1 MQKQLNK
8 YVPDIFAPYQE
19 VKSAKELEEELLNN
33 LNEKYMDYKNNG
45 CSDEEAYRMTIN
57 SIGEV
62 SELIDSIN
70 LHQSE
75 LEKAIQMDFSRSR
88 IWNSDFRS
96 VSVHDGK

>member
-1 MQKQLNK
+1 
-8 YVPDIFAPYQE
+8 
-19 VKSAKELEEELLNN
+19 
-33 LNEKYMDYKNNG
+33 MDYKNNG

-96 VSVHDGK
+96 VSVHDGKFNSSDLKGSDFTDSDLTSSEFKSIYQQAK

>member
-1 MQKQLNK
+1 
-8 YVPDIFAPYQE
+8 
-19 VKSAKELEEELLNN
+19 
-33 LNEKYMDYKNNG
+33 
-45 CSDEEAYRMTIN
+45 MTIN

-96 VSVHDGK
+96 VSVHDGKFNSSDLKGSDFTDSDLTSSEFKSIYQQAK